1 MADASFGADLM
12 TAPIITADLSFPVAK
27 VGSGGIYA
35 IQVDFTSE
43 VYVAS
48 FYLGGA

>member
-1 MADASFGADLM
+1 LGAQS
-12 TAPIITADLSFPVAK
+12 A
-27 VGSGGIYA
+27 IYA

-48 FYLGGA
+48 FYLGGE